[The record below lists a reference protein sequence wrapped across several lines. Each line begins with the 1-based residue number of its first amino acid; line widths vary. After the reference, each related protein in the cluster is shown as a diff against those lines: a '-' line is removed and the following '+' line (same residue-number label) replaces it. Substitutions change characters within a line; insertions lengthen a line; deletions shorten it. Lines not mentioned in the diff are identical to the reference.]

1 MLTLAPSI
9 PEQWE
14 GYRFHIVYL
23 DEIICVEVRKG
34 QTEIYTLH
42 GGQIVLGIYGQIAM
56 IDDKKQVFVMPG

>member
-1 MLTLAPSI
+1 
-9 PEQWE
+9 
-14 GYRFHIVYL
+14 VYL

>member
-1 MLTLAPSI
+1 MKQEVRSALHRSL
-9 PEQWE
+9 
-14 GYRFHIVYL
+14 GLHL

-56 IDDKKQVFVMPG
+56 IDGKKQVFAMPG